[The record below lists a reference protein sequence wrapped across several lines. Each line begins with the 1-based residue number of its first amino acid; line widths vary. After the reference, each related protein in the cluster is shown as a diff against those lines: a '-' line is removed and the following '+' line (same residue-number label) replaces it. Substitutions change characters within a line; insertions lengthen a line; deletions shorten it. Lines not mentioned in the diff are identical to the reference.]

1 MLTLYEP
8 KYEDLWFRQMMLADE
23 DTMSY
28 NHAWGGT
35 IPFGEDKWRGWY
47 DCWIADPDGKR
58 YYRYLKNEDGQFVG
72 EIAYHYDAE
81 MQQEIAN
88 VMIYAKYRKRGYGG
102 EALDLLCSA
111 AKSNGVSVLY
121 DDIAIDNP
129 AVSLFL
135 KHGFVEESRT
145 EEIILLKKGLCWVC
159 PSSRSIQKSL
169 AACDAPARLFLFL
182 GDFPLTSPYVPL
194 ST

>member
-1 MLTLYEP
+1 MQLIRDTSPCRSLAIEVRVCYTEYPFGKSASVEVITLALYEP

-35 IPFGEDKWRGWY
+35 ISFGEDKWRGWY

-88 VMIYAKYRKRGYGG
+88 VMIYAKYRRRGYGG

-145 EEIILLKKGLCWVC
+145 EEIILLKKKL
-159 PSSRSIQKSL
+159 
-169 AACDAPARLFLFL
+169 
-182 GDFPLTSPYVPL
+182 
-194 ST
+194 

>member
-88 VMIYAKYRKRGYGG
+88 VMIYAKYRRRGYGG

-145 EEIILLKKGLCWVC
+145 EEIILLKRNCNWVC

-169 AACDAPARLFLFL
+169 AACDAPARLFCFW
-182 GDFPLTSPYVPL
+182 GDFPLISPYVPL